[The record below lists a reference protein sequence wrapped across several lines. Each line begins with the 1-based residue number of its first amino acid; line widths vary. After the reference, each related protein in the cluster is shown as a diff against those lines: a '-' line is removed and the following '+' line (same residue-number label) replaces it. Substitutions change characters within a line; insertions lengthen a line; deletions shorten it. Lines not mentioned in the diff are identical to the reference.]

1 MNRRSF
7 IRNSAL
13 VLPGTLLGRGP
24 VERTGSP
31 NLKLSL
37 AAYSF
42 RNQFKWFKNRRNKN
56 GGEMTL
62 HHFVD
67 YCANQRIPAAE
78 ITTYFFEPEVR
89 EDALLGLRLH
99 AQNRGVA
106 LSGTAIGNNFSIGKG
121 LLLDKQ
127 ISETKAWIDKTAL
140 LGASHMRVFP
150 GLAKDFINS
159 PVRMGEAID
168 ALQECSDYG
177 EQKGVVV
184 GVENHGNMSVEQ
196 ILYILESVDSSWFGI
211 NLDTSNYIVE
221 TDDELYDAI
230 TRSLPYA
237 VNVQVKVKR
246 KLPDGTKVEVDLK
259 KMISLIEEAGYQG
272 YVVLEYEEEA
282 PREKVPEYID
292 LLKKIINPS

>member
-78 ITTYFFEPEVR
+78 ITTYFFAR
-89 EDALLGLRLH
+89 
-99 AQNRGVA
+99 
-106 LSGTAIGNNFSIGKG
+106 I
-121 LLLDKQ
+121 
-127 ISETKAWIDKTAL
+127 
-140 LGASHMRVFP
+140 
-150 GLAKDFINS
+150 
-159 PVRMGEAID
+159 
-168 ALQECSDYG
+168 
-177 EQKGVVV
+177 VV
-184 GVENHGNMSVEQ
+184 
-196 ILYILESVDSSWFGI
+196 Y
-211 NLDTSNYIVE
+211 
-221 TDDELYDAI
+221 
-230 TRSLPYA
+230 
-237 VNVQVKVKR
+237 
-246 KLPDGTKVEVDLK
+246 
-259 KMISLIEEAGYQG
+259 
-272 YVVLEYEEEA
+272 
-282 PREKVPEYID
+282 
-292 LLKKIINPS
+292 KKIFWDLGSGFIVVQYIASQNP